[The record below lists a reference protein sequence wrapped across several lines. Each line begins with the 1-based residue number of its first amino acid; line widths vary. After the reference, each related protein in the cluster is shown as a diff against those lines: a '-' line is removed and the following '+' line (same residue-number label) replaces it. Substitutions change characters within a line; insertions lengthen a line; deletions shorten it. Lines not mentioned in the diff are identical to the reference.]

1 MVSESKRQKSSNEAI
16 IASISSKLEDESSKA
31 NENNESISRYKNSS
45 AAIVESTNKPKSKAR
60 SRARYRKMLLAKY
73 LAAAHDDDSDDS
85 KETAESVDFDTT
97 ESEASTKH
105 DTKPASVQDVGQ
117 SFSKVRQFSIEDI
130 QQAFQ
135 ANGANFEKSE
145 EAQKEKTN
153 ESEMKVI
160 DSPNNENVTQAISYS
175 AEAFET
181 RGLEQDRK
189 KETNELHE
197 PSHQISISESS
208 MKSLS
213 PAIKHNE
220 ELLESKVNDNEETDK
235 RERSGCEESRSSA
248 PTKRQPKILKK
259 HHSCSSITS
268 LLHRKDDFQIS
279 RIKNDYPPKI
289 FTTRYV
295 QTDESFL
302 QTKNAETISNSPQ
315 QPLKVNPPAALKS
328 NTSDNF
334 ATANNLLCF
343 EKSSANEDF
352 NIKDLNIASSEKD
365 IQSHSNKT
373 NLIDISEDSENEND
387 DDVEIEYTLID
398 EDGNELSLDEET
410 LAESLTLLEDSEDEI
425 EVIYEDEDDDSYSE
439 ELVLFVNDDGQYVD
453 EDGNIVEVTIRSDD
467 EIVYEE

>member
-1 MVSESKRQKSSNEAI
+1 MVCESKRQKSSNEAI
-16 IASISSKLEDESSKA
+16 IASISSKSEDELSKA
-31 NENNESISRYKNSS
+31 NENNEIISRYKNGS

-85 KETAESVDFDTT
+85 KETAESVDFNTT

-105 DTKPASVQDVGQ
+105 ETTPASVQDVGK

-130 QQAFQ
+130 EQAFQ

-145 EAQKEKTN
+145 EAQKENTN
-153 ESEMKVI
+153 ESEMKVK
-160 DSPNNENVTQAISYS
+160 DFPNNENVTQAISYS

-208 MKSLS
+208 MKSSS
-213 PAIKHNE
+213 PAITHE

-235 RERSGCEESRSSA
+235 RERSGCEELKSSA

-268 LLHRKDDFQIS
+268 LLHRKNDFQIS
-279 RIKNDYPPKI
+279 RIKNDNPPKI

-328 NTSDNF
+328 NTSDNLD
-334 ATANNLLCF
+334 TAKNLLCF

-352 NIKDLNIASSEKD
+352 NIKDLNIASTETD